1 MDKAM
6 EQNQGKTEQRIG
18 SSGKSI
24 MHLGKILLLVATL
37 LSVAVLCASG
47 NPFLLVG
54 LVLLLLAAGLVIFV
68 IQLPSASSTRYIIR
82 ICIWFTVWLII
93 CNLTII
99 TKVPKLQEHLSIER
113 DHQEVL
119 LAALKVEEFRK
130 NTGLYPKSKE
140 DFEKMFQKDNPSRND
155 AVPLSYHYDDS
166 KNAYT
171 IIKFHGFGP
180 HISYDSSQM
189 KTFEGYW

>member
-1 MDKAM
+1 M
-6 EQNQGKTEQRIG
+6 EHNQESSEQGAIP
-18 SSGKSI
+18 SGKAVFL
-24 MHLGKILLLVATL
+24 MHSGIALLFLATL

-54 LVLLLLAAGLVIFV
+54 LVLLFLAAGLVIFV
-68 IQLPSASSTRYIIR
+68 IRLLSASSSRYTIR
-82 ICIWFTVWLII
+82 ICLWFTVWLII

-99 TKVPKLQEHLSIER
+99 TKVPKLQERLSIEKG
-113 DHQEVL
+113 HQEVL

-140 DFEKMFQKDNPSRND
+140 DFENLFQKDNPPKNN
-155 AVPLSYHYDDS
+155 ATPLSYHYDDN

-171 IIKFHGFGP
+171 IIKFYGFGP
-180 HISYDSSQM
+180 HISYDSNQM
-189 KTFEGYW
+189 ITIEEYW

>member
-1 MDKAM
+1 MKK
-6 EQNQGKTEQRIG
+6 NQESTEHEAIPSRNAVF
-18 SSGKSI
+18 
-24 MHLGKILLLVATL
+24 MRLGVSLLLLATL
-37 LSVAVLCASG
+37 ISVAVLCASG

-82 ICIWFTVWLII
+82 ICIWFTAWLII

-140 DFEKMFQKDNPSRND
+140 DFENMFQKDNPSRND